1 MRLWAFQIDSDITL
15 EVRLL
20 PCLLAWFAC
29 IPFYTSYEPFHGL
42 QKGLKKRGFGGG
54 EKDTTKTETS
64 LSLCK
69 QYAMLFASDTPHRR

>member
-20 PCLLAWFAC
+20 VCLL
-29 IPFYTSYEPFHGL
+29 GL
-42 QKGLKKRGFGGG
+42 LALRSTPAMSLFTGYKKTRKKEG
-54 EKDTTKTETS
+54 EEDATKTETS

-69 QYAMLFASDTPHRR
+69 QYAMLFASDTPHLR

>member
-1 MRLWAFQIDSDITL
+1 LFA
-15 EVRLL
+15 
-20 PCLLAWFAC
+20 CLLAWFAC

-42 QKGLKKRGFGGG
+42 QKDLKKRGTGK
-54 EKDTTKTETS
+54 EDTTKTETS